1 MWRIWAKGRTA
12 RIPTKMMQLVAKLRH
27 LDLANALTVG
37 ARLGVNIDNEQRV
50 VELAAGGIKPRHKC
64 MLLWWSLHRHSRRWV
79 KRRIWL
85 PERHKFLSVLLL
97 LLLRLRKFQGVV
109 QADSNRRQGQSDW
122 NFIRAKQLGAQP
134 EICCARN
141 FASRH
146 ARRIDAVL
154 KMKRRARLKAA
165 RRSVSSVR
173 EK

>member
-79 KRRIWL
+79 KRRGWL
-85 PERHKFLSVLLL
+85 QERHKFLSFLSFTS
-97 LLLRLRKFQGVV
+97 LRVRKFQGVI
-109 QADSNRRQGQSDW
+109 QADFKPQTRSMRLEFHSTQTAW
-122 NFIRAKQLGAQP
+122 RATRNLLCPKFCQP
-134 EICCARN
+134 ART
-141 FASRH
+141 
-146 ARRIDAVL
+146 
-154 KMKRRARLKAA
+154 
-165 RRSVSSVR
+165 
-173 EK
+173 